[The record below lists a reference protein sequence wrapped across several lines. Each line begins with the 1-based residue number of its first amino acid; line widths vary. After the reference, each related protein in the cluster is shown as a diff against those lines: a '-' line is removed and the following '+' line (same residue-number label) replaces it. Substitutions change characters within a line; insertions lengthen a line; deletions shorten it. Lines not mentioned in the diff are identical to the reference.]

1 MVVDDNR
8 DAADSLA
15 MLLELK
21 GHEVVTANDGETA
34 LRRAAQQNL
43 DIIFLDLGMP
53 DMDGFEVAQRM
64 RRQIKGRRPSLV
76 ALTGWGSEED
86 RRRTLAAGFDRHL
99 TKPVSVEALDQVLQ
113 LDAGGGIRTR
123 ASPEGPGKNRR

>member
-1 MVVDDNR
+1 MVVEDNR
-8 DAADSLA
+8 DAADALA

-64 RRQIKGRRPSLV
+64 RQQIKGRQPSLV

-86 RRRTLAAGFDRHL
+86 RRRTRSAGFDRHL
-99 TKPVSVEALDQVLQ
+99 TKPVSVEALDQVLA
-113 LDAGGGIRTR
+113 LHARGATRTR
-123 ASPEGPGKNRR
+123 APQERPAPNQR